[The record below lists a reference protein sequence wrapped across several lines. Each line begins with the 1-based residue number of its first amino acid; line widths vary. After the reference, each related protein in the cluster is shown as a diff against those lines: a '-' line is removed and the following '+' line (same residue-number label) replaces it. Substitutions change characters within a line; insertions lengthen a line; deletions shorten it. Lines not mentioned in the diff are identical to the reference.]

1 MTAYNSFSD
10 NAPFS
15 TIREPVPQKLAF
27 MPSEME
33 NTTLIYALLGICS
46 VILAIAVS
54 RVAYP
59 RPYPGIPYNI
69 KSASRIT
76 GDIPDLVPV
85 ISSTNEFSNSIFAI
99 TTQKLGSPIA
109 QFLFP
114 GMQKPLIILEDPR
127 EIEDIFL
134 RRNKEFDKAPM
145 TINIFQPMFPKGSLA
160 QYTTPELRAQKRL
173 WADVMTAGFLHR
185 ATAPRIHKA
194 ALELVEL
201 WRLKATT
208 TCTNKPFT
216 VLDDILNTT
225 LDAIWSSVLG
235 DEAGTIDYS
244 IKKLQSELNGKPQ
257 DFNPPRGTFIREEV
271 DYISNTIS
279 QVSNTPAPK
288 LAAKV
293 VTYTPR
299 YRKFRRTITREIS
312 SLMKAAVEKFQEL
325 ELESLDNSD
334 ADQCMMDQ
342 VLRRQVLQAKKG
354 NNALVDPTKDQT
366 MLDELFVLLVGGHD
380 STANALTWFI
390 RFMEA
395 YPSVQTQLR
404 KALNNAFPGNKVPSA
419 EEITHSDIPYLDA
432 AIEEG
437 FRLAGVAKA
446 SLRQAL
452 VDTSI
457 LGCPIPKGAEIIMNY
472 HINRQPVPVDESKR
486 SETCR
491 ANVVKTGDGLQG
503 RAGFDL
509 AFGGG
514 YRGCVGR
521 KLATL
526 EFRILIT
533 LLVLNFEF
541 VDLPEGM
548 KNMAATEKVFRQ
560 PEKPFAK
567 LKVL

>member
-1 MTAYNSFSD
+1 
-10 NAPFS
+10 
-15 TIREPVPQKLAF
+15 
-27 MPSEME
+27 ME
-33 NTTLIYALLGICS
+33 NATLIYTLLGICFA
-46 VILAIAVS
+46 ILAIVVS

-59 RPYPGIPYNI
+59 KPYPGIPYNI
-69 KSASRIT
+69 KSANRIT

-85 ISSTNEFSNSIFAI
+85 ISSTNEFSNSIFTV

-114 GMQKPLIILEDPR
+114 GMQKPLIVLEDPR

-145 TINIFQPMFPKGSLA
+145 TVNIFQPMFPKGSLA

-173 WADVMTAGFLHR
+173 WADVMTASFLHR

-208 TCTNKPFT
+208 TCANQPFT
-216 VLDDILNTT
+216 VLDDILDAT

-235 DEAGTIDYS
+235 DEAGTIAYS
-244 IKKLQSELNGKPQ
+244 IKKLQSELDSKPR
-257 DFNPPRGTFIREEV
+257 DLTLPRGSFIRNEV

-288 LAAKV
+288 WAGKI

-299 YRKFRRTITREIS
+299 YRKFRRTITSEIS
-312 SLMKAAVEKFQEL
+312 LLMKAAVKKFQEM
-325 ELESLDNSD
+325 EVENLDNSD
-334 ADQCMMDQ
+334 ADQCMMDL

-354 NNALVDPTKDQT
+354 NNVLVDPTTDQT
-366 MLDELFVLLVGGHD
+366 MLDELFVFLVGGQD
-380 STANALTWFI
+380 STANVLTWFI

-395 YPSVQTQLR
+395 YPAIQTQLR
-404 KALNNAFPGNKVPSA
+404 NALNGAFPGNKAPST
-419 EEITHSDIPYLDA
+419 EEIIQSDIPYLDA
-432 AIEEG
+432 VVEEG
-437 FRLAGVAKA
+437 FRFAGVAKA

-457 LGCPIPKGAEIIMNY
+457 LGCPVPKGAEILMNY
-472 HINRQPVPVDESKR
+472 HLNRPPLPVDESKR
-486 SETCR
+486 SETSR
-491 ANVVKTGDGLQG
+491 ANGVKIGDGLQG

-509 AFGGG
+509 DKFDPGRFLIKDPESGKEKFNQHALPSTAFGGG
-514 YRGCVGR
+514 YRGCIGR
-521 KLATL
+521 RLATL
-526 EFRILIT
+526 EFRIIIT

-541 VDLPEGM
+541 VDLPEDM
-548 KNMAATEKVFRQ
+548 KSMAATEKIFRQ
-560 PEKPFAK
+560 PEKTFAK
-567 LKVL
+567 LRVL

>member
-10 NAPFS
+10 NVPFS

-173 WADVMTAGFLHR
+173 WTDVMTAGFLHR

-201 WRLKATT
+201 WRLEATT

-257 DFNPPRGTFIREEV
+257 DFNPHEGPLYGRRWTTFPTL
-271 DYISNTIS
+271 SLKF
-279 QVSNTPAPK
+279 Q
-288 LAAKV
+288 
-293 VTYTPR
+293 TPR
-299 YRKFRRTITREIS
+299 PP
-312 SLMKAAVEKFQEL
+312 
-325 ELESLDNSD
+325 N
-334 ADQCMMDQ
+334 
-342 VLRRQVLQAKKG
+342 
-354 NNALVDPTKDQT
+354 
-366 MLDELFVLLVGGHD
+366 
-380 STANALTWFI
+380 
-390 RFMEA
+390 
-395 YPSVQTQLR
+395 
-404 KALNNAFPGNKVPSA
+404 
-419 EEITHSDIPYLDA
+419 
-432 AIEEG
+432 
-437 FRLAGVAKA
+437 
-446 SLRQAL
+446 
-452 VDTSI
+452 
-457 LGCPIPKGAEIIMNY
+457 
-472 HINRQPVPVDESKR
+472 
-486 SETCR
+486 
-491 ANVVKTGDGLQG
+491 
-503 RAGFDL
+503 
-509 AFGGG
+509 
-514 YRGCVGR
+514 
-521 KLATL
+521 
-526 EFRILIT
+526 
-533 LLVLNFEF
+533 
-541 VDLPEGM
+541 
-548 KNMAATEKVFRQ
+548 
-560 PEKPFAK
+560 
-567 LKVL
+567 

>member
-10 NAPFS
+10 NVPFS

-46 VILAIAVS
+46 VILAITVS

-366 MLDELFVLLVGGHD
+366 MLDELFVLLVGVRFQSMYQHYPTITNIPSLVGPRLNSQCIDLVHSIHGGVSVCSD
-380 STANALTWFI
+380 STSKGTQQ
-390 RFMEA
+390 RFSRE
-395 YPSVQTQLR
+395 Q
-404 KALNNAFPGNKVPSA
+404 G
-419 EEITHSDIPYLDA
+419 
-432 AIEEG
+432 AI
-437 FRLAGVAKA
+437 
-446 SLRQAL
+446 
-452 VDTSI
+452 
-457 LGCPIPKGAEIIMNY
+457 C
-472 HINRQPVPVDESKR
+472 
-486 SETCR
+486 
-491 ANVVKTGDGLQG
+491 
-503 RAGFDL
+503 
-509 AFGGG
+509 
-514 YRGCVGR
+514 
-521 KLATL
+521 
-526 EFRILIT
+526 
-533 LLVLNFEF
+533 
-541 VDLPEGM
+541 
-548 KNMAATEKVFRQ
+548 
-560 PEKPFAK
+560 
-567 LKVL
+567 

>member
-1 MTAYNSFSD
+1 M
-10 NAPFS
+10 
-15 TIREPVPQKLAF
+15 
-27 MPSEME
+27 
-33 NTTLIYALLGICS
+33 
-46 VILAIAVS
+46 
-54 RVAYP
+54 
-59 RPYPGIPYNI
+59 
-69 KSASRIT
+69 

-85 ISSTNEFSNSIFAI
+85 ISSTNEFSISMFTI

-114 GMQKPLIILEDPR
+114 GTQKPLIILEDPR

-201 WRLKATT
+201 WRLKAIT
-208 TCTNKPFT
+208 TCADKPFA
-216 VLDDILNTT
+216 VLDDILNAT

-244 IKKLQSELNGKPQ
+244 IKKLQSELDSKPR
-257 DFNPPRGTFIREEV
+257 DLTPPRGTFIREEV

-279 QVSNTPAPK
+279 QVSQTPAPK
-288 LAAKV
+288 LAGRI

-312 SLMKAAVEKFQEL
+312 SLMKSAVEKFQKL
-325 ELESLDNSD
+325 ELESLNNSD

-354 NNALVDPTKDQT
+354 DKILVDPTKDQT
-366 MLDELFVLLVGGHD
+366 MLDELFVLLVGGHE

-395 YPSVQTQLR
+395 YPAVQTQLR
-404 KALNNAFPGNKVPSA
+404 KALSNAFPGNDAPSA
-419 EEITHSDIPYLDA
+419 EEIMHSDIPYLDA

-472 HINRQPVPVDESKR
+472 HISRPPIPVDESKR

-491 ANVVKTGDGLQG
+491 ANAIKTGDGLQG

-509 AFGGG
+509 DKFDPGRYITKNTETGKEKFNQHALPSTAFGGG

-541 VDLPEGM
+541 MDLPEDM
-548 KNMAATEKVFRQ
+548 KSMAATEKVFRQ

-567 LKVL
+567 LRVL